1 MMSAVDKFEE
11 LDENFKELSAL
22 LNFRDKE
29 KDRRDHFQ
37 AKREGTLSEA
47 DQEMEDWNKE
57 MKSYMFE
64 RKVKATDRTKT
75 PDEIAKEEAERLH
88 ELETRRLAR
97 MNGDFDEDDL
107 SDISDDEDDKKSKK
121 KKFGNI
127 SSKGKA
133 AKRARNPDEL
143 DSDDEESDELEARFT
158 ADGLVYVDREG
169 NVVKKAGEDE
179 SDIEEQDLN
188 NGLGRKAPK
197 DDDDDDETPEDSS
210 DDEDSDDLGD
220 SDDDASVESG
230 DGLSSGEESDI
241 EGTVLDIGTKVKG
254 KYLADQQFEGK
265 SKWYAGAIQSITNDE
280 KGNILY
286 DILYDDGDVEQGVK
300 PENVRRRKKS
310 ADEKKAEDEKQQKI
324 VEISSKRQKAK
335 QKARYVKMISHL
347 SVALTQNIQYRIF

>member
-1 MMSAVDKFEE
+1 MTNAVDKFEE

-29 KDRRDHFQ
+29 KDRREHFK
-37 AKREGTLSEA
+37 AKKEGTLSA
-47 DQEMEDWNKE
+47 GDQEMEDWNKE

-75 PDEIAKEEAERLH
+75 PDEIAKEEADRLH

-97 MNGDFDEDDL
+97 MNGDFEEDDM
-107 SDISDDEDDKKSKK
+107 SDISDDEADKKSKK
-121 KKFGNI
+121 KKFSS
-127 SSKGKA
+127 SSKAKT

-158 ADGLVYVDREG
+158 ADGLVYVDKDG

-179 SDIEEQDLN
+179 SDMEEQDLN
-188 NGLGRKAPK
+188 NGLGRKAPR
-197 DDDDDDETPEDSS
+197 DDDDETPEESS

-241 EGTVLDIGTKVKG
+241 EGTVLDVGTKVKG

-265 SKWYAGAIQSITNDE
+265 SKWYAGAIQSVTNDA

-310 ADEKKAEDEKQQKI
+310 EGEKKAEDEKQQKI
-324 VEISSKRQKAK
+324 IEISSKRRKAR
-335 QKARYVKMISHL
+335 QKAR
-347 SVALTQNIQYRIF
+347 